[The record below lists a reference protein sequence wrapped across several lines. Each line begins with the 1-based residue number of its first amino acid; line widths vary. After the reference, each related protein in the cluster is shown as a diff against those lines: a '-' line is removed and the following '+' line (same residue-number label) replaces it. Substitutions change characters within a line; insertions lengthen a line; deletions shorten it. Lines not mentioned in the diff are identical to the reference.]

1 MKKNESWVDVK
12 IQLKELIEHAQV
24 SEHVI
29 IKGAGLNRSTYYKI
43 FAPDRL
49 DASMRKGTVYA
60 IANELGVRVHYE
72 NNLPQFS
79 YYSSETQAIYEE
91 QFGPLGDQILSEAEM
106 KEALSKLSGGKGFL
120 ESSDIPPQ
128 KSISL
133 TNISDQG
140 LRTLLSEDNVK
151 KYRIYYEE
159 ATELMKISTS
169 HKSNSTVDQWLAVLF
184 AVRGLDTN

>member
-159 ATELMKISTS
+159 ATELMKISTN
-169 HKSNSTVDQWLAVLF
+169 HKSNNTVNQWLAVLF

>member
-29 IKGAGLNRSTYYKI
+29 IKGAGLNRSTFYKI

-49 DASMRKGTVYA
+49 GASMRKGTIYA
-60 IANELGVRVHYE
+60 IANELGVRVHYK

-91 QFGPLGDQILSEAEM
+91 QFGSLGDQILSEAEM
-106 KEALSKLSGGKGFL
+106 KEALSKLSRGKGFV

-128 KSISL
+128 KSISF
-133 TNISDQG
+133 TDISDPG
-140 LRTLLSEDNVK
+140 LRSLLSEENVK

-159 ATELMKISTS
+159 ATELIEISTS